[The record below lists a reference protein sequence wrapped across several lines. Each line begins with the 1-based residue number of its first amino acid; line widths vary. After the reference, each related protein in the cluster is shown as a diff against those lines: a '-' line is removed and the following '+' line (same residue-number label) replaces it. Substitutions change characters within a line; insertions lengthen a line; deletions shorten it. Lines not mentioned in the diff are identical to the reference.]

1 MDVKKVMSMKFY
13 LIIQSWAFLEEGFEV
28 IMIF

>member
-13 LIIQSWAFLEEGFEV
+13 LLIQSLAFLEEDFEV
-28 IMIF
+28 IMIV